1 MYALIYKDFLLLKKQ
16 LLYVLVLAV
25 FYTVIAVSG
34 FLSASILPGMVV
46 LFATM
51 LPITSFSYDE
61 QARWGQYAA
70 ATPAGRR
77 GVVAA
82 KYLFSL
88 LLLLLGLLLVSALI
102 TLLVGLGLLRE
113 PLPTALYAVLC
124 CGSVALGID
133 AVLLPVLLKHGAEK
147 GRFAIMAVCIAVVG
161 GGMLLWQLH
170 RGGLRLPQAPARAAV
185 ARLALLAA
193 AAFAV
198 SYGIARHIYE
208 RKEL

>member
-77 GVVAA
+77 LRRSKSAGH
-82 KYLFSL
+82 FFPIHIPGRSL
-88 LLLLLGLLLVSALI
+88 HSGTGRSAS
-102 TLLVGLGLLRE
+102 G
-113 PLPTALYAVLC
+113 C
-124 CGSVALGID
+124 
-133 AVLLPVLLKHGAEK
+133 
-147 GRFAIMAVCIAVVG
+147 
-161 GGMLLWQLH
+161 
-170 RGGLRLPQAPARAAV
+170 
-185 ARLALLAA
+185 
-193 AAFAV
+193 
-198 SYGIARHIYE
+198 
-208 RKEL
+208 

>member
-1 MYALIYKDFLLLKKQ
+1 M
-16 LLYVLVLAV
+16 
-25 FYTVIAVSG
+25 
-34 FLSASILPGMVV
+34 
-46 LFATM
+46 
-51 LPITSFSYDE
+51 
-61 QARWGQYAA
+61 
-70 ATPAGRR
+70 
-77 GVVAA
+77 
-82 KYLFSL
+82 
-88 LLLLLGLLLVSALI
+88 
-102 TLLVGLGLLRE
+102 
-113 PLPTALYAVLC
+113 
-124 CGSVALGID
+124 ALGIE

-185 ARLALLAA
+185 ALLALLAA

>member
-88 LLLLLGLLLVSALI
+88 LLLLLGLLL
-102 TLLVGLGLLRE
+102 GLLRE

-185 ARLALLAA
+185 ALLALLAA